1 MFHLVKVDLWRP
13 GGFKEIQ
20 KEALVEAVFK
30 HSNSVLMSR
39 R

>member
-1 MFHLVKVDLWRP
+1 MLCLVKVDLWRP
-13 GGFKEIQ
+13 AGCKEVQ

-30 HSNSVLMSR
+30 HFNSILMSR